1 MSARRSRIS
10 GIASSSVATARGLSA
25 RALCVVLLGQSAV
38 GCGSSEP
45 IVIRPKSPRPHA
57 SVCPRAASTFRLVS
71 IEDRRGYGDQQN
83 VGFTQTG
90 LYNVL
95 ASLRTRPAPAA
106 LLGDSLSQALA
117 SCRLMASAAPGYRDV
132 RVELLTFQLTE
143 TTGFTSETI
152 VADLKYEVEVSD
164 PATKR
169 VLRRFVVRAVAE
181 DSGLDTT
188 DSAPDVA
195 TGAIAK
201 SLPRFLLGVGA
212 VPRTDST
219 MPPAPPAP
227 VGVQLFARQLTHKQE
242 EQAFSTTLHDKA
254 ILAVEVVVRRTRG
267 APHPLRFRRHHFRA
281 GFVDGSMRYPLD
293 PLKLRERNRIGVPV
307 YGYSA
312 GVFFPAGNY
321 NVEGKTEGLEKSIE
335 EVEMAAATPEFKGLL
350 LFDLAGIQKPLLAR
364 IDVDFEDATTSQRHD
379 VWLVMRT
386 PSR

>member
-1 MSARRSRIS
+1 
-10 GIASSSVATARGLSA
+10 
-25 RALCVVLLGQSAV
+25 
-38 GCGSSEP
+38 
-45 IVIRPKSPRPHA
+45 
-57 SVCPRAASTFRLVS
+57 VS
-71 IEDRRGYGDQQN
+71 IEDRRGYGDEQN

-90 LYNVL
+90 LYNVP
-95 ASLRTRPAPAA
+95 ASLRTTPAPAA
-106 LLGDSLSQALA
+106 MLGNSLQQALA
-117 SCRLMASAAPGYRDV
+117 SCRLTAGPGYRDV

-164 PATKR
+164 PASKR

-195 TGAIAK
+195 SAAIAN

-212 VPRTDST
+212 VPRIDST
-219 MPPAPPAP
+219 GPAVPALP
-227 VGVQLFARQLTHKQE
+227 VGVQLFAKQITRSQE
-242 EQAFSTTLHDKA
+242 EKTFSTTLQDKA
-254 ILAVEVVVRRTRG
+254 ILAVEIVVRRTRS
-267 APHPLRFRRHHFRA
+267 ASHPLRFRRHHFRA
-281 GFVDGSMRYPLD
+281 TFADGSVRFPLD

-321 NVEGKTEGLEKSIE
+321 NVEAKTEGLEKSIE
-335 EVEMAAATPEFKGLL
+335 EVEMAVATPEFKGLL
-350 LFDLAGIQKPLLAR
+350 LFDLAGVRQPLLAR
-364 IDVDFEDATTSQRHD
+364 IDVDFEDVATSQRHD